1 MVTVMKRLTP
11 LKKWNLFPAAVAC
24 LTLPVLTFAMG
35 GAMWSGAW
43 LRLGVWAFSALIGG
57 VFMCAWSRGKG
68 QGWEL
73 WMCVALAAGL
83 IGCLHIA
90 FSYHGD
96 ITDYPLTLGWSETSR
111 YYYASLFFSRQIY
124 GVDAPP
130 TVLHPSR
137 YLLQTVP
144 FLVPGA
150 GLLVHRAWQVF
161 LWLAAPALFAALLT
175 RRVIERSESQTSQP
189 WMLRITLSAAIFLLL
204 MTGPVYYHLLPAA
217 ILIVGWFYPPAVASG
232 WRRWIR
238 PVLIVAAASAW
249 AGISRV
255 NWFPVPGLLAAALI
269 LLENPPTG
277 RHFGNGMAGR
287 MRQDWRSLLAYI
299 LRLGGWVIGGSLAAM
314 GAQALYI
321 LWSGNAAEQFTTS
334 FASDLLWSR
343 LLPNSTY
350 PFGILPAIVLVSL
363 PTMLIL
369 LTRSAGSFDNLN
381 TASRHPLTLLGLAA
395 ILGVLF
401 LGGLVVSV
409 KIGGGS
415 NLHNLDAFLVLLTVV
430 GIYFERLPGKP
441 STGWA
446 RKALA
451 AGRILALVIPAAF
464 AIWERGP
471 AGALPER
478 AAAQAGMQTI
488 VEASEFTAHSGGE
501 VLFLSNRHLLTF
513 GQIQGVQL
521 IPEYERVF
529 LMEAAMAR
537 DRRILGQLEKDL
549 RSHRFA
555 LIVSEPL
562 SKQMKGAGEDFGA
575 ENDVWVQ
582 GVTRPILCYYEPVK
596 TLRPVQVQLLAPRAA
611 PDAGCQ

>member
-1 MVTVMKRLTP
+1 MVTAIGRLAHLKR
-11 LKKWNLFPAAVAC
+11 WNLLLTAIAC
-24 LTLPVLTFAMG
+24 LALPVLTYAIG
-35 GAMWSGAW
+35 GSLLANAW
-43 LRLGVWAFSALIGG
+43 LRLGLWALSALIGG
-57 VFMCAWSRGKG
+57 VCLSAWSRRDGR
-68 QGWEL
+68 GWGL
-73 WMCVALAAGL
+73 WMCMALATGL

-90 FSYHGD
+90 FSYRGD

-137 YLLQTVP
+137 YLLQAAP
-144 FLVPGA
+144 FLLPGA
-150 GLLVHRAWQVF
+150 GLLAHRAWQVF
-161 LWLAAPALFAALLT
+161 LWLAAPAIFAALLT
-175 RRVIERSESQTSQP
+175 RRVIGWSRPEVGRP
-189 WMLRITLSAAIFLLL
+189 RMLRTALSAAIFLLL

-217 ILIVGWFYPPAVASG
+217 MLVVGWFRPPVAGCG
-232 WRRWIR
+232 WRGWIR
-238 PVLIVAAASAW
+238 PALIVAAASAW

-269 LLENPPTG
+269 LLESPPSGLLLG
-277 RHFGNGMAGR
+277 RGITSQGR
-287 MRQDWRSLLAYI
+287 QEWRDLLAYI
-299 LRLGGWVIGGSLAAM
+299 LRLGGWVVGGGLAAM

-350 PFGILPAIVLVSL
+350 PLGILPATVLVSL
-363 PTMLIL
+363 PVALIFL
-369 LTRSAGSFDNLN
+369 ARLAGSSDRQG
-381 TASRHPLTLLGLAA
+381 TVRCHPLTQSGLAA

-401 LGGLVVSV
+401 LGGLVVSI

-415 NLHNLDAFLVLLTVV
+415 NLHNMDAFLVLLVVV
-430 GIYFERLPGKP
+430 GIYFERLPGEP

-446 RKALA
+446 RKALV

-464 AIWERGP
+464 AIGERGP
-471 AGALPER
+471 AGALLDR
-478 AAAQAGMQTI
+478 SAAQAGVQTI
-488 VEASEFTAHSGGE
+488 VEAAEFTAHAGGE

-521 IPEYERVF
+521 VPEYERVF

-537 DRRILGQLEKDL
+537 DPQMLGQLEQDL
-549 RSHRFA
+549 RLQRFA

-562 SKQMKGAGEDFGA
+562 SKQLKGAGEDFGA

-596 TLRPVQVQLLAPRAA
+596 TLRPVQVQLLAPRST
-611 PDAGCQ
+611 PDAGCK